1 LPPKANL
8 GQPILPIPYPVS
20 PTTRKANNYTK
31 KPVEEANAGEVS
43 TLDTPPFKG
52 SEDFDPVI
60 LI

>member
-1 LPPKANL
+1 LAGPYS
-8 GQPILPIPYPVS
+8 QIPYPVS

-43 TLDTPPFKG
+43 TLDTHPFKG